1 MTPGISSGAVPG
13 GGSPNGRKPGMK
25 KTVPVLSVI
34 FALFFG
40 IGLSFGQ
47 DVSDEARR
55 HFDRGT
61 AAMEAK
67 DFQAAIKEFGQTVS
81 LAPSWPDAAYNLGLA
96 QEAAGNYRDAI
107 TSYREYL
114 RLAPDANDVTEVKSL
129 VNKLEYKAIPVLP
142 IAKGVMGVP
151 WGANSGQIVE
161 IMTGQGYKLKRRS
174 SSSVVFYGDLE
185 GAPWEQV
192 FYIEGDIFYWSF
204 SFALARTDSAPYA
217 YAVFKQKLRGLTD
230 EYGAPATH
238 RAESVKLNN
247 GRSAPEESYAWDLV
261 DQRTSDKYTI
271 RLEYMVT
278 WFTDF
283 DGDAYVVNLYETAI
297 SLEERL
303 KAKDKGTSAAKPA
316 TNDPPERDIDAK
328 DEYGRTPL
336 HNAAIQGR
344 KDLAEELIAKG
355 ADIKSR
361 DNGGY
366 TPLHGA
372 AGFGQKDVAE
382 ILIARGAD
390 INAKSSDGDTPL
402 YTAAAWGQNE
412 VVALLIAK
420 GADLNVRNKTGKTAL
435 QAAVD
440 GNRLD
445 AADLLRKAGAK

>member
-1 MTPGISSGAVPG
+1 
-13 GGSPNGRKPGMK
+13 MK

-34 FALFFG
+34 FALFFA

-47 DVSDEARR
+47 NVSDEARR

-61 AAMEAK
+61 AATEAK
-67 DFQAAIKEFGQTVS
+67 DFQAAIKEFGQAVS

-96 QEAAGNYRDAI
+96 HEAAGNFKDAI

-114 RLAPDANDVTEVKSL
+114 RLAPDANDVAEVKSL
-129 VNKLEYKAIPVLP
+129 INKLEYKAAWIAGSRPPFVIPGP
-142 IAKGVMGVP
+142 SRAD
-151 WGANSGQIVE
+151 
-161 IMTGQGYKLKRRS
+161 T
-174 SSSVVFYGDLE
+174 
-185 GAPWEQV
+185 
-192 FYIEGDIFYWSF
+192 
-204 SFALARTDSAPYA
+204 
-217 YAVFKQKLRGLTD
+217 GLTS
-230 EYGAPATH
+230 GAAN
-238 RAESVKLNN
+238 K
-247 GRSAPEESYAWDLV
+247 
-261 DQRTSDKYTI
+261 
-271 RLEYMVT
+271 
-278 WFTDF
+278 
-283 DGDAYVVNLYETAI
+283 
-297 SLEERL
+297 
-303 KAKDKGTSAAKPA
+303 
-316 TNDPPERDIDAK
+316 PPERDIDAK

-344 KDLAEELIAKG
+344 KDLAEELIAQG

-382 ILIARGAD
+382 VLIARGAD
-390 INAKSSDGDTPL
+390 IDAKSSDGDTPL
-402 YTAAAWGQNE
+402 YTASAWGHKE